1 MLAVEDWRCR
11 YEEAEKEAEKGLT
24 LLLEWG
30 SPWDK
35 RMSWEGWIAWA
46 RVLLMKAKKKS
57 WPQTSWCIFNLCL
70 VRWLEIG
77 SNGQDLKFPPLREL
91 VESKVGN
98 S

>member
-1 MLAVEDWRCR
+1 MLIKFFIDRRPKFNLLQVLAVEDWRCT

-57 WPQTSWCIFNLCL
+57 WPQTSWCILNLGL
-70 VRWLEIG
+70 VR
-77 SNGQDLKFPPLREL
+77 
-91 VESKVGN
+91 
-98 S
+98 